1 MTMTMT
7 DPAPPAAR
15 TRRRHPASAT
25 RILAVGISTASAL
38 GLIAAI
44 GPGGA
49 DPAPAAAR
57 PAAVAA
63 QTPGSPPAPDPVAT
77 SGAS

>member
-1 MTMTMT
+1 MTE
-7 DPAPPAAR
+7 PATPPAR

-38 GLIAAI
+38 GLISAM
-44 GPGGA
+44 GSGGD

-57 PAAVAA
+57 PAAVTAQAGIAA
-63 QTPGSPPAPDPVAT
+63 APAPVAT